1 MKTNEFDL
9 AGAKALLSG
18 WAKEGAD
25 LKEATNGALT
35 TTTADWVVPHY
46 VLSAR
51 EELMGSSGERRLEIL
66 RGMVRDLA
74 WLRRGDLSSAR
85 LELQREEL
93 EWKRTNSVVEKEKE
107 FRKWLE
113 SPKIQEELYPSEE
126 RCITLE
132 TIEKMEK
139 ALNLM

>member
-1 MKTNEFDL
+1 MKTNAFDV
-9 AGAKALLSG
+9 AEAKGLLSG
-18 WAKEGAD
+18 LEKEGAE
-25 LKEATNGALT
+25 LKEATSGALAAS
-35 TTTADWVVPHY
+35 TADWVIPHY

-51 EELMGSSGERRLEIL
+51 EELMASSGERRLEIL

-74 WLRRGDLSSAR
+74 WLRRGDLSAAR

-93 EWKRTNSVVEKEKE
+93 EWKRTNGMAEKEKE

-113 SPKIQEELYPSEE
+113 RPDIQEELYPDQD